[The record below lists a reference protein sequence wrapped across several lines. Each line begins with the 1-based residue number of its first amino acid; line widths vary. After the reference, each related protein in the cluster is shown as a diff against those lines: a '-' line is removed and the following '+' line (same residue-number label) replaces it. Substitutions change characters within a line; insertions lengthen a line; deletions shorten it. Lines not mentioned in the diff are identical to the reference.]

1 MSTCVDRPLP
11 ALSAIGRG
19 SGSYNDAGD
28 VFICAGCQADA
39 KQFIEIQNSIRI
51 QAGEANDADDATTAN
66 EHPDAS

>member
-1 MSTCVDRPLP
+1 MSTSVDRPLP

-19 SGSYNDAGD
+19 SGSYNDTGD

-39 KQFIEIQNSIRI
+39 KQFIDFQDSIRV
-51 QAGEANDADDATTAN
+51 QAGEADDRTTAT